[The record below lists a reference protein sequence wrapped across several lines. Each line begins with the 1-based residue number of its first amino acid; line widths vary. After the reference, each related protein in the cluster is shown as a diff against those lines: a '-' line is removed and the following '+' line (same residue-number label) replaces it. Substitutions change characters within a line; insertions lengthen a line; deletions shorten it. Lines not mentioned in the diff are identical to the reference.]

1 MFCLFVVSFFSWFV
15 GQLEED
21 KAEEEIPNDTP
32 CCKCQKT
39 HQPEWV
45 ITNLDSHLKHVKL
58 ISKTVFPD
66 PNIYMY
72 TVYRGMFINIVN
84 QKVKFITCRF

>member
-1 MFCLFVVSFFSWFV
+1 MYFWRLFVPLLLLSFSWFV

-21 KAEEEIPNDTP
+21 EAEEEIPNDTP

-45 ITNLDSHLKHVKL
+45 IT
-58 ISKTVFPD
+58 
-66 PNIYMY
+66 
-72 TVYRGMFINIVN
+72 
-84 QKVKFITCRF
+84 

>member
-1 MFCLFVVSFFSWFV
+1 MMRNTFTSVLWGLLFDDEDFVCVFV

-21 KAEEEIPNDTP
+21 EAEEEIPNDTP

-45 ITNLDSHLKHVKL
+45 IDKL
-58 ISKTVFPD
+58 LNV
-66 PNIYMY
+66 
-72 TVYRGMFINIVN
+72 
-84 QKVKFITCRF
+84 TCTSAT